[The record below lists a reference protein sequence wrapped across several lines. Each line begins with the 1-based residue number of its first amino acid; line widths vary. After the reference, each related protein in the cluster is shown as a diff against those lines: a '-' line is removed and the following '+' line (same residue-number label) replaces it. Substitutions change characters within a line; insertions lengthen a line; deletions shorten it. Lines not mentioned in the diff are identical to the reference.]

1 MKGIPYLLMVLFL
14 TGCATPCPV
23 CPPKD
28 IVFPAR
34 VHGIIPGQVLVI
46 PFQMKK
52 GDVDKIIEMQK
63 EQKEEPKKEQ
73 KEEENRGLKKHISQS
88 R

>member
-1 MKGIPYLLMVLFL
+1 MSLFFS
-14 TGCATPCPV
+14 GCACV

-46 PFQMKK
+46 PFQLKK
-52 GDVDKIIEMQK
+52 GDVDKIIEHQ
-63 EQKEEPKKEQ
+63 EKK
-73 KEEENRGLKKHISQS
+73 KTHDKYVSQ
-88 R
+88 

>member
-1 MKGIPYLLMVLFL
+1 MRILTIIMLLGFM
-14 TGCATPCPV
+14 GCATCPV

-34 VHGIIPGQVLVI
+34 VHGIIPGQVIVI

-63 EQKEEPKKEQ
+63 EQKEGPKKE
-73 KEEENRGLKKHISQS
+73 ESRGLKKHISQS
-88 R
+88 W